1 MLEVVWWTKMNEGK
15 SSAVGTSRQKNITHS
30 DAAAFLLDLGLAC
43 CHAKAP
49 DSIIH
54 LFSQVSYVGPSTTS
68 IAFRYLVPYLNECR
82 ILQNS

>member
-43 CHAKAP
+43 CRAKAP
-49 DSIIH
+49 DSFIH
-54 LFSQVSYVGPSTTS
+54 LFPQVSYVGPSTTS
-68 IAFRYLVPYLNECR
+68 NLKIPLSDTSRNVGY
-82 ILQNS
+82 